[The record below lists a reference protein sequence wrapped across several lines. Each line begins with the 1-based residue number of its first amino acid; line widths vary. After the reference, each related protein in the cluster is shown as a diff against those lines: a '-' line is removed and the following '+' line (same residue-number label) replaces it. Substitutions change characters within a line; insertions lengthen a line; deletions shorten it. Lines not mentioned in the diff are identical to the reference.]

1 MHAPRRRLIDRVRA
15 TLERDGYPRLQ
26 MLLLVT
32 ITGAAGFIASYALL
46 RLGLTE
52 MWLRYLAAFGLAYLV
67 FLALLGLWLRTRAS
81 DYVDVPDLLPSRGGG
96 CHDAFAGQG
105 GQFSGAGA
113 SGSFDSSEAMGQGGS
128 SAFEATR
135 LDSTATAEPNGAA
148 SIGDGLGGI
157 ADADELAIPLAVLG
171 LLLAFAL
178 SSLWIVYSAPI
189 LFAELLV
196 DGALAASL
204 YRRLRGIDARHWIET
219 AVRRTAMP
227 FAAAAVVTA
236 LIGFGMAQYAPGA
249 HSVGDVLAQAKS
261 AK

>member
-1 MHAPRRRLIDRVRA
+1 MHPPRRRLIDRVRA

-32 ITGAAGFIASYALL
+32 ITGAAGFVASYALL

-67 FLALLGLWLRTRAS
+67 FLALL
-81 DYVDVPDLLPSRGGG
+81 PSRGSG

-113 SGSFDSSEAMGQGGS
+113 SGSFDSSQAAGQGGS

-135 LDSTATAEPNGAA
+135 LDTAATAEPNGAA

-204 YRRLRGIDARHWIET
+204 YHRLRGIDARHWIET